1 MTKTGWPAPP
11 LMQDDNPQLSR
22 WFATRPDARYVFK
35 RNQRREKMKVWKT
48 TIDVYVTGDTEQEA
62 IDNVIGEL
70 DYAFSHLDTP
80 LHAYSHPESAQLE
93 SETED

>member
-1 MTKTGWPAPP
+1 
-11 LMQDDNPQLSR
+11 
-22 WFATRPDARYVFK
+22 
-35 RNQRREKMKVWKT
+35 MKVWKT

-93 SETED
+93 TETED